1 MGVYMGRISS
11 RTITHTR
18 CLYKADQILKSVQ
31 IYLRNGGYEGFRRG
45 DFSKVQEAIQNL
57 LKLRFTALSKVE
69 YNSFRSKIL
78 ASLEAEIKLQK
89 SGSRQ
94 EVVNLVSTVEAGRY
108 KKHLKEGKRSM
119 DPHNKLWIKDET

>member
-11 RTITHTR
+11 RAIRHSR
-18 CLYKADQILKSVQ
+18 CLWKADQIVKSVQ
-31 IYLRNGGYEGFRRG
+31 IYIRNGGYEDFRRG

-69 YNSFRSKIL
+69 YENFRSKIL
-78 ASLEAEIKLQK
+78 ASFEAEIKLRK

-94 EVVNLVSTVEAGRY
+94 EVVNLVSTVEAARR
-108 KKHLKEGKRSM
+108 E
-119 DPHNKLWIKDET
+119 KLLAGC